1 MHVLS
6 RTLNRT
12 MKTTSLEEQVVAL
25 LIEKG
30 LSITTVESC
39 TAGLIGATLVNVP
52 GVSKVFSEG
61 YITYSNSAKIKL
73 VNVKK
78 ETLEQ
83 YGAVSREVALEM
95 VEGAAR
101 KSKAD
106 VAISATGIAGPDGG
120 TPDKPV
126 GLLYIGLSIHGKVSV
141 YELHLQG
148 SREENRWKT
157 VEEGFKLL
165 IKELTY

>member
-1 MHVLS
+1 
-6 RTLNRT
+6 
-12 MKTTSLEEQVVAL
+12 MKKASLEEQVVAL

-61 YITYSNSAKIKL
+61 YIVYSNSAKIKL

-78 ETLEQ
+78 ETLEKF
-83 YGAVSREVALEM
+83 GAVSGEVALEM
-95 VEGAAR
+95 VEGAAA

-120 TPDKPV
+120 TLDKPV
-126 GLLYIGLSIHGKVSV
+126 GLLYIGLSFHGKVTIHEF
-141 YELHLQG
+141 YLQG
-148 SREENRWKT
+148 NREENRWKT

-165 IKELTY
+165 IKELKGI

>member
-1 MHVLS
+1 MG
-6 RTLNRT
+6 
-12 MKTTSLEEQVVAL
+12 KTSLEEQVVAL

-61 YITYSNSAKIKL
+61 YIVYSNSAKIKL

-78 ETLEQ
+78 ETLEK
-83 YGAVSREVALEM
+83 YGAVSEEVAFEM

-101 KSKAD
+101 KSKSD

-120 TPDKPV
+120 TLDKPV
-126 GLLYIGLSIHGKVSV
+126 GLLYIGLSIHGNVTIHEF
-141 YELHLQG
+141 YLQG
-148 SREENRWKT
+148 NREENRWKT

-165 IKELTY
+165 IEELKN

>member
-1 MHVLS
+1 M
-6 RTLNRT
+6 
-12 MKTTSLEEQVVAL
+12 MKTRSLEEQVVGL
-25 LIEKG
+25 LIEKEC
-30 LSITTVESC
+30 SITTVESC

-73 VNVKK
+73 VNVKR
-78 ETLEQ
+78 ETLEK
-83 YGAVSREVALEM
+83 YGAVSKEVAQEM
-95 VEGAAR
+95 VQGAAS
-101 KSKAD
+101 KSKVD

-126 GLLYIGLSIHGKVSV
+126 GLLYIGLWINGDVTIH
-141 YELHLQG
+141 EFELQG
-148 SREENRWKT
+148 NREENRIAT

-165 IKELTY
+165 LEALKKL